1 MGVGDPSVHSRTSE
15 TAARDA
21 GEGTLLWALQ
31 RIAQLANQTA
41 EGTAALDESLRLLC
55 QAGGFSAGHALLAA
69 SGGRL
74 ISAGGVGG
82 GDRARRCGARGGR
95 ARGRGWLGDRGGPA
109 GSCCL
114 FAKRPARW
122 SGGGWSERPRALRWG
137 RGRKSSARSAIR
149 FPWAAS

>member
-41 EGTAALDESLRLLC
+41 EVTAALDESLRLLC

-74 ISAGGVGG
+74 ISAGGGLVGAPPRRG
-82 GDRARRCGARGGR
+82 GVERGGR
-95 ARGRGWLGDRGGPA
+95 EARPERLRTQLGRGTA
-109 GSCCL
+109 
-114 FAKRPARW
+114 
-122 SGGGWSERPRALRWG
+122 
-137 RGRKSSARSAIR
+137 
-149 FPWAAS
+149 

>member
-41 EGTAALDESLRLLC
+41 EVTAALDESLRLLC
-55 QAGGFSAGHALLAA
+55 QAGGFSAGDALLAA

-74 ISAGGVGG
+74 VSAGGGG
-82 GDRARRCGARGGR
+82 GGPPPGGGGRGGGGGAGRAGARGRAGGRGARGG
-95 ARGRGWLGDRGGPA
+95 G
-109 GSCCL
+109 
-114 FAKRPARW
+114 
-122 SGGGWSERPRALRWG
+122 
-137 RGRKSSARSAIR
+137 
-149 FPWAAS
+149 AAVACAATAAA